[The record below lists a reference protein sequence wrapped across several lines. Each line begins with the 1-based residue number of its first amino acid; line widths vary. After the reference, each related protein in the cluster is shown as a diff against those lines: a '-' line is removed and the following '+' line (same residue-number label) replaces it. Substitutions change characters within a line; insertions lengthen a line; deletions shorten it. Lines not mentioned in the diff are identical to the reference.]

1 MVYDYELM
9 KKNEIISFFFINS
22 FAHLIGMRLKNKLKY
37 H

>member
-1 MVYDYELM
+1 MLYDSELM

-22 FAHLIGMRLKNKLKY
+22 FVHLIGMRLKNKPKY